1 MFALGITSCLIN
13 FGFDFPPPSAMIF
26 MARAV
31 LLMLC
36 MWCTLGT
43 ELGPNAGLLALKK
56 QFLGKDWEMIDL
68 VDLGGTFSL
77 MLGREEE

>member
-1 MFALGITSCLIN
+1 MVEGDGS
-13 FGFDFPPPSAMIF
+13 
-26 MARAV
+26 
-31 LLMLC
+31 
-36 MWCTLGT
+36 LGT